1 MSNCI
6 VLYFAFDISP
16 FFMLCSGMDHAS
28 YDCIWRLHMA
38 KINTTTIKERKYD
51 PFIEA
56 TLQYERA
63 ASSLDLEPWIY
74 NRLKFPEREM
84 TVHMTITRDTGDV
97 ETFVGY
103 RVQHS
108 TLRGP
113 GKGGIRYSP
122 DASLSEC
129 KALAAW
135 MTWKTAVLDLPL
147 GGAKGAVICNPP
159 EMTECELEKLT
170 KEYTYAIKDI
180 IGPQKDIPAPD
191 VWTNAQTMAWICD
204 AYSRYVGHF
213 EPAVVTGKPLCLCGS
228 QGRSQA
234 TGLGMYYT
242 LLEASKHL
250 EIPLEG
256 KLVAIIGYGN
266 VGSSIARLLH
276 DYGCKIVAI
285 TDMYGGIYHRNGID
299 IHDLDTYVAR
309 TKSVKGYNKYDSISN
324 EELLELKCDILLP
337 CAVEGMIHRHNAERI
352 KAKIICEGANGPT
365 TAEADEILFSKK
377 KFIIPDILANA
388 GGVTVSYLEWVQ
400 DVQRIFFD
408 EDEVK
413 NRCWKMMQRSFWDV
427 VRTSD
432 THNTDTRHG
441 AYILAVQRVAD
452 SVRLF
457 GKVGRN

>member
-1 MSNCI
+1 M
-6 VLYFAFDISP
+6 V
-16 FFMLCSGMDHAS
+16 
-28 YDCIWRLHMA
+28 
-38 KINTTTIKERKYD
+38 KINDSKIKEKKYD

-63 ASSLDLEPWIY
+63 ANMLDLEPWIY
-74 NRLKFPEREM
+74 NRLKYPEKELI
-84 TVHMTITRDTGDV
+84 VHMTITRDNGKIATY
-97 ETFVGY
+97 TGY

-159 EMTECELEKLT
+159 NMSESELEKLT

-191 VWTNAQTMAWICD
+191 LNTNAQTMAWICD
-204 AYSRYVGHF
+204 AYSRHVGHF
-213 EPAVVTGKPLCLCGS
+213 EPAVVTGKPLCIGGS
-228 QGRSQA
+228 KGRSGA

-242 LLEASKHL
+242 LLETSKHL
-250 EIPLEG
+250 EYPLEG
-256 KLVAIIGYGN
+256 KRVAIIGYGN
-266 VGSSIARLLH
+266 VGSSIAKLLY
-276 DYGCKIVAI
+276 DYGCKIVGI
-285 TDMYGGIYHRNGID
+285 TDIYGGIFNKNGIK
-299 IHDLDTYVAR
+299 IPELDKYVSK
-309 TKSVKGYNKYDSISN
+309 TKTVKEFKKYGSITN
-324 EELLELKCDILLP
+324 DELIELKCDILLP
-337 CAVEGMIHRHNAERI
+337 CAVEGMINKNNANKI

-365 TAEADEILFSKK
+365 TTEADEILLDKDV
-377 KFIIPDILANA
+377 FIIPDILANA

-400 DVQRIFFD
+400 DVQRIFY
-408 EDEVK
+408 EEEEVK
-413 NRCWKMMQRSFWDV
+413 KKCWKMMQKSFWDV
-427 VRTSD
+427 VSIVD
-432 THNTDTRHG
+432 KNKTDTRNA

-457 GKVGRN
+457 GKIGRN

>member
-1 MSNCI
+1 MHYKKANGG
-6 VLYFAFDISP
+6 
-16 FFMLCSGMDHAS
+16 FMV
-28 YDCIWRLHMA
+28 
-38 KINTTTIKERKYD
+38 KINEKLLKTTKYD

-63 ASSLDLEPWIY
+63 ANKLDLEPWIY
-74 NRLKFPEREM
+74 SRLKYPEREL
-84 TVHMTITRDTGDV
+84 TVNMTITKDNGEV
-97 ETFVGY
+97 ATFTGY

-159 EMTECELEKLT
+159 EMSESELEKLT
-170 KEYTYAIKDI
+170 KEYTYSIKDI

-191 VWTNAQTMAWICD
+191 VSTNAQTMAWICD
-204 AYSRYVGHF
+204 AYSRYIGHF
-213 EPAVVTGKPLCLCGS
+213 EPAVVTGKPLCIGGS
-228 QGRSQA
+228 KGRNEA

-250 EIPLEG
+250 EYPLEG
-256 KLVAIIGYGN
+256 KRVAIIGYGN

-276 DYGCKIVAI
+276 DYGCKIIAI
-285 TDMYGGIYHRNGID
+285 TDIYGGIFKKSGIN
-299 IHDLDTYVAR
+299 IHELNKYVAQ
-309 TKSVKGYNKYDSISN
+309 TKSVKGFNKYDSIDN
-324 EELLELKCDILLP
+324 EELLASKCDILLP
-337 CAVEGMIHRHNAERI
+337 CAMEGMIHGKNADTI
-352 KAKIICEGANGPT
+352 KAEIICEGANGPT
-365 TAEADEILFSKK
+365 TAEADEILNAKK
-377 KFIIPDILANA
+377 VFMIPDILANA
-388 GGVTVSYLEWVQ
+388 GGVVVSYLEWVQ
-400 DVQRIFFD
+400 DVQRCFYE

-413 NRCWKMMQRSFWDV
+413 TRCWKMMQRSFWDV

-432 THNTDTRHG
+432 KQKTDTRHA

-452 SVRLF
+452 SVRSF
-457 GKVGRN
+457 GKIGRN

>member
-1 MSNCI
+1 M
-6 VLYFAFDISP
+6 V
-16 FFMLCSGMDHAS
+16 
-28 YDCIWRLHMA
+28 
-38 KINTTTIKERKYD
+38 KINDSKIKEKKYD

-63 ASSLDLEPWIY
+63 ANMLDLEPWIY
-74 NRLKFPEREM
+74 NRLKYPEKEL
-84 TVHMTITRDTGDV
+84 TVHMTITKDNGKIATY
-97 ETFVGY
+97 TGY

-159 EMTECELEKLT
+159 NMSESELEKLT

-180 IGPQKDIPAPD
+180 IGPQKDILAPD
-191 VWTNAQTMAWICD
+191 VNTNAQTMAWICD
-204 AYSRYVGHF
+204 AYSRHVGHF
-213 EPAVVTGKPLCLCGS
+213 EPAVVTGKPLCIGGS
-228 QGRSQA
+228 KGRAGA

-242 LLEASKHL
+242 LLETSKHL
-250 EIPLEG
+250 EHPLEG
-256 KLVAIIGYGN
+256 KRVAIIGYGN
-266 VGSSIARLLH
+266 VGSSIAKLLY
-276 DYGCKIVAI
+276 DYGCKIVGI
-285 TDMYGGIYHRNGID
+285 TDIYGGIFNKNGIK
-299 IHDLDTYVAR
+299 IPELDKYVSK
-309 TKSVKGYNKYDSISN
+309 TKTVKGFKKYDSITNN
-324 EELLELKCDILLP
+324 ELIELKCDILLP
-337 CAVEGMIHRHNAERI
+337 CAMEGMINKNNAHKI

-365 TAEADEILFSKK
+365 TTEADEILVDKDV
-377 KFIIPDILANA
+377 FIIPDILANA

-400 DVQRIFFD
+400 DVQRIFY
-408 EDEVK
+408 EEEEVK
-413 NRCWKMMQRSFWDV
+413 NRCWKMMQKSFWDV
-427 VRTSD
+427 VSIVD
-432 THNTDTRHG
+432 KNKTDTRNA

-457 GKVGRN
+457 GKIGRN

>member
-1 MSNCI
+1 
-6 VLYFAFDISP
+6 
-16 FFMLCSGMDHAS
+16 
-28 YDCIWRLHMA
+28 MA
-38 KINTTTIKERKYD
+38 RTDEKSKATKYD

-56 TLQYERA
+56 TFQYERA
-63 ASSLDLEPWIY
+63 ANKLDLEPWIY
-74 NRLKFPEREM
+74 NRLKHPEREL
-84 TVHMTITRDTGDV
+84 TVHMTITRDNGKV
-97 ETFVGY
+97 ETYTGF

-159 EMTECELEKLT
+159 DMSEGELEKLT
-170 KEYTYAIKDI
+170 KEYTYSIKDI

-213 EPAVVTGKPLCLCGS
+213 EPAVVTGKPLCIGGS
-228 QGRSQA
+228 KGRSSA

-250 EIPLEG
+250 EYPLEG
-256 KLVAIIGYGN
+256 KRVAIIGYGN
-266 VGSSIARLLH
+266 VGSSIAQLLH
-276 DYGCKIVAI
+276 EYGCKIIAI
-285 TDMYGGIYHRNGID
+285 TDIYGGIYAKNGIK
-299 IHDLDTYVAR
+299 IPELDKHVAH
-309 TKSVKGYNKYDSISN
+309 TKTVKGFKKLDSITN
-324 EELLELKCDILLP
+324 EELLELPCDILLP
-337 CAVEGMIHRHNAERI
+337 CAMEGMIHSQNADKI

-365 TAEADEILFSKK
+365 TTEADEILYSKK
-377 KFIIPDILANA
+377 TFIIPDILANA

-400 DVQRIFFD
+400 DCQRCFFD

-413 NRCWKMMQRSFWDV
+413 NRCWKMMQKSFWDV
-427 VRTSD
+427 VRT
-432 THNTDTRHG
+432 TEKFKTDTRNA
-441 AYILAVQRVAD
+441 AYIMAVQRVAD